1 MRESGDPGA
10 LGAVRADGSPD
21 LASSTA
27 PARWSAAGAPRR
39 CTELE
44 LGASTPLLRP
54 PSASA
59 TRSPYNPLVSASR
72 NDDDVRRLTHLA
84 GVQIGHP
91 SPAWFTDPLGKV
103 VSANAA
109 LSGYLGVGPDD
120 LQSRPL
126 TASVHPDDRD
136 AFADLLCAQG
146 HDLRLRRH
154 DGQYRWFRVT
164 AQVLTDQDQVQGWHY
179 SGVDIHDLR
188 SHEAND
194 ELAALQSIIDGSSDC
209 IKVLDL
215 DARLLTMNAGGM
227 KVMEVDDFNA
237 CRQAYWPS
245 FWEGETRPLVNEAVQ
260 AARDGR
266 THVFEGPARTMKGA
280 LRHWEVT
287 VSPIRSRDGQ
297 VHRLL
302 AISRDITQRQRQ
314 QGLIARQATVLEQI
328 ATGMPLAGV
337 FEQLVRFIQELSD
350 GLQVRAVL
358 GASAGG
364 DGERHVATASGLPTG
379 GLDSRDSDHPMAA
392 ISEGHVAQTDWHLC
406 QSVPVRDVNGELH
419 GLIQVFAPVNRPLT
433 PDEEQLLSTATR
445 LAQVAVER
453 GRLEQ
458 AERHARQEQQ
468 RSEAA
473 FREQAEVLWTLND
486 VNQLVSAELDL
497 DKLVQAV
504 TDAGVELTGAGF
516 GAFFYNLRN
525 EEGES
530 YTLYTLSGASRDAF
544 ATFPMPRNTQ
554 VFGPTFEG
562 KGVIRVHD
570 ITRDPRYGQNPPY
583 HGMPDGHL
591 PVRSYLAVPVKSRS
605 GEVLGG
611 LFFGHPDPGVFSAR
625 AEHLAAGLASQA
637 AVALDNARLFG
648 QLQGSHAQ
656 LERRVHERTQ
666 ELEAQATSMDAFAAF
681 TEAVGNETEVLALA
695 QEAIAVLRTRFP
707 DDTIGYYEPEG
718 TVWKLRVWTEDLSG
732 AALEALQAGL
742 PSDTPMIHRILQAR
756 VPAFTDAWDAD
767 RERIQSTDMYA
778 AVGGYPMMIDGE
790 VRGILSIGRT
800 RTAEWTGRDRALF
813 SAVGRSFT
821 LALERAAQ
829 TMHIAAQRDA
839 LEARSRALEAF
850 ALLTKDL
857 NVDADPVNL
866 IRRAQEILMSLLP
879 DGYTLYWQ
887 PEDTRWISR
896 SRVGSLGHAQLQAAV
911 DAGLPRGQ
919 AATLDQCWDT
929 RQAVFQNQYAQGADT
944 AAHMVTHV
952 RAAAMLPVIVNG
964 MPHGMIGVGLF
975 EQRQWTPMDEAV
987 LETVARSLGL
997 ALEGAESAQALKDR
1011 TRELERSNAEL
1022 ERFAYVA
1029 SHDLQEPLRTITS
1042 FSELVERRYGS
1053 ALDDRGRMYL
1063 GQIRQGSTRMKG
1075 LIDDLLVFSRLN
1087 AVRESHLAVSLAGPL
1102 AEALTRLQAA
1112 VEESGAVIH
1121 HGSLPVVSGD
1131 PSELAQLF
1139 QNLIGNAVK
1148 FRREGAPP
1156 EIRVQAVREDDAW
1169 HVTVQDNGIGFEAQY
1184 ADRVFGMFQRLHSRD
1199 QFEGTGLGLAI
1210 VRKIVD
1216 RHGGRVWAE
1225 SAPGQGTTMHLTLPA
1240 LEEA

>member
-1 MRESGDPGA
+1 VNDQARVFVYTLQVTALVHDGDA
-10 LGAVRADGSPD
+10 HR
-21 LASSTA
+21 
-27 PARWSAAGAPRR
+27 
-39 CTELE
+39 
-44 LGASTPLLRP
+44 
-54 PSASA
+54 
-59 TRSPYNPLVSASR
+59 LV
-72 NDDDVRRLTHLA
+72 NLA
-84 GVQIGHP
+84 GLHISHPHPTWAVDLRGHVITAN
-91 SPAWFTDPLGKV
+91 PALLK
-103 VSANAA
+103 
-109 LSGYLGVGPDD
+109 YLGTEPPALLGYPMSHV
-120 LQSRPL
+120 
-126 TASVHPDDRD
+126 VHPDDRAALSSRTLED
-136 AFADLLCAQG
+136 VSEF
-146 HDLRLRRH
+146 RLRRH
-154 DGQYRWFRVT
+154 DGEYRLFQVSSRAVT
-164 AQVLTDQDQVQGWHY
+164 EGDQLHGWLL
-179 SGVDIHDLR
+179 SGVDIQDIR
-188 SHEAND
+188 SSGATD
-194 ELAALQSIIDGSSDC
+194 QLAELQTIIDGSSDC

-215 DARLLTMNAGGM
+215 GAQLLTMNAGGM

-237 CRQAYWPS
+237 CRLAFWPS
-245 FWEGETRPLVNEAVQ
+245 FWEGETRPLVEQAVQ
-260 AARDGR
+260 AAREGH
-266 THVFEGPARTMKGA
+266 TSVFEGPARTMKGA
-280 LRHWEVT
+280 LKFWEVT
-287 VSPIRSRDGQ
+287 VSPIRDKGGRVQ
-297 VHRLL
+297 RLF
-302 AISRDITQRQRQ
+302 AISRDITPRRRQ
-314 QGLIARQATVLEQI
+314 QDLISRQSALLEQI
-328 ATGMPLAGV
+328 ATGMPLDGV
-337 FEQLVRFIQELSD
+337 FRHLRQFIQDQSD
-350 GLQVRAVL
+350 GLHAEVTLRDSQGRERPVAPTPDRRE
-358 GASAGG
+358 GAGETWDAASSTPGAQQDQGRRHAGHLCREVPVQ
-364 DGERHVATASGLPTG
+364 DMNGERQGT
-379 GLDSRDSDHPMAA
+379 
-392 ISEGHVAQTDWHLC
+392 
-406 QSVPVRDVNGELH
+406 
-419 GLIQVFAPVNRPLT
+419 IQVFTPVQRLLT
-433 PDEEQLLSTATR
+433 QDEEQLITAAAR

-458 AERHARQEQQ
+458 AEGDARQDQQ

-473 FREQAEVLWTLND
+473 FREQAEILWTLND

-497 DKLVQAV
+497 DRLVQAV
-504 TDAGVELTGAGF
+504 TDAGVELTGAAF
-516 GAFFYNLRN
+516 GAFFYNQRN

-530 YTLYTLSGASRDAF
+530 YTLYTLSGVSPDAF
-544 ATFPMPRNTQ
+544 SSFPMPRNTQ

-562 KGVIRVHD
+562 KGIIRVHD
-570 ITRDPRYGQNPPY
+570 ITQDPRYGHNLPY
-583 HGMPDGHL
+583 QGMPEGHL
-591 PVRSYLAVPVKSRS
+591 PVRSYLAAPVKSRS

-666 ELEAQATSMDAFAAF
+666 ELEAQAMSLDAFAAF
-681 TEAVGNETEVLALA
+681 TEAVGTETDVLTLA

-718 TVWKLRVWTEDLSG
+718 ELWKLQVWTDAPVEILK
-732 AALEALQAGL
+732 ALQDGL
-742 PSDTPMIHRILQAR
+742 PSDTPMIRRILDAR
-756 VPAFTDAWDAD
+756 APAFTDAWNAD
-767 RERIQSTDMYA
+767 EEQLHGTTMYA
-778 AVGGYPMMIDGE
+778 AVGGYPLTIDGQ

-829 TMHIAAQRDA
+829 TTHIAAQRDA

-879 DGYTLYWQ
+879 EGYTLYWQ

-896 SRVGSLGHAQLQAAV
+896 SQVGSLGHPELQGAV

-919 AATLDQCWDT
+919 AATLDQCWTT
-929 RQAVFQNQYAQGADT
+929 RQAVFQDQYAQGADT
-944 AAHMVTHV
+944 AAHLVTHV
-952 RAAAMLPVIVNG
+952 QAAAMLPVLVNG
-964 MPHGMIGVGLF
+964 VPHGMIGVGIF

-987 LETVARSLGL
+987 LKTVARSLGL
-997 ALEGAESAQALKDR
+997 ALEGALSAQALKDR

-1042 FSELVERRYGS
+1042 FSELVERRYS
-1053 ALDDRGRMYL
+1053 SVLDERGRMYL
-1063 GQIRQGSTRMKG
+1063 GQIRKGSTRMKV

-1087 AVRESHLAVSLAGPL
+1087 AVREPYRATDLAGPL
-1102 AEALTRLQAA
+1102 NEALTRLHAA

-1121 HGSLPVVSGD
+1121 HGPLPVVTGD

-1139 QNLIGNAVK
+1139 QNLIGNAIK
-1148 FRREGAPP
+1148 FRRADVPP
-1156 EIRVQAVREDDAW
+1156 EIHVQAVLEDAAW

-1210 VRKIVD
+1210 VKKIVEH
-1216 RHGGRVWAE
+1216 HGGRIWAE
-1225 SAPGQGTTMHLTLPA
+1225 SAPGQGTTIHLTLPA
-1240 LEEA
+1240 LEDT